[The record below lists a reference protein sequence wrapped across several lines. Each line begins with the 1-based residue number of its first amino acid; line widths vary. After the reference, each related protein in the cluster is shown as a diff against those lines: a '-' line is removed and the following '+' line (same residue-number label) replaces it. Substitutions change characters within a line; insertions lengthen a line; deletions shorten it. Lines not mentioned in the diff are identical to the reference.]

1 MSQVINSSSEKLL
14 KRTVSIISAA
24 ALAMV
29 SVFGVAGSAS
39 ASEMAPIIEFDGN
52 VLNSSVVH
60 SEIGERPVQYAVGL
74 NPAPL
79 SRVMTTNRS
88 GYSFGGWS
96 YAAGGPAVTT
106 LQSTSHT
113 TTRMWLYAVWNTKMN
128 LDPNGGTAGS
138 DSVSAVDYRF
148 NSTLTLPTTSTF
160 KKKGFEF
167 AGWSS
172 SPSSTAFVTTYRAA
186 GDAVGNP
193 TVYAVWKKTIT
204 FTSKGSTGAVP
215 APVTILEGGSGIA
228 LPTTAGTLSRPGFE
242 FKGWRAKAGGKAI
255 KNTTSYLPKK
265 ANVTLRAIWKR
276 TR

>member
-1 MSQVINSSSEKLL
+1 
-14 KRTVSIISAA
+14 
-24 ALAMV
+24 
-29 SVFGVAGSAS
+29 
-39 ASEMAPIIEFDGN
+39 MAPIIEFDGN

-60 SEIGERPVQYAVGL
+60 SEIGERPVQGVATL

-96 YAAGGPAVTT
+96 YARGGPAVTT
-106 LQSTSHT
+106 LQTATFT
-113 TTRMWLYAVWNTKMN
+113 TTRMWLYAVWNTKVN

-138 DSVSAVDYRF
+138 DSISAVDYRF
-148 NSTLTLPTTSTF
+148 NSTLTLPTTSNF

-167 AGWSS
+167 AGWSNSPAS
-172 SPSSTAFVTTYRAA
+172 SAFVTTYRAA
-186 GDAVGNP
+186 ADAVGNP

-215 APVTILEGGSGIA
+215 APVTIFEGGSGIV
-228 LPTTAGTLSRPGFE
+228 LPTTAGTVSRPGFE
-242 FKGWRAKAGGKAI
+242 FQGWKAKARGKAI
-255 KNTTSYLPKK
+255 KNTASYLPKK

>member
-1 MSQVINSSSEKLL
+1 MIHTETKTSNSSA
-14 KRTVSIISAA
+14 KRILSGLA
-24 ALAMV
+24 ALSFSIT
-29 SVFGVAGSAS
+29 SVLGIAASAN

-60 SEIGERPVQYAVGL
+60 SEIGARPVQGVATL

-96 YAAGGPAVTT
+96 YAPGGPAVTT
-106 LQSTSHT
+106 LETATFT
-113 TTRMWLYAVWNTKMN
+113 TTRMWLYAVWNTKVN
-128 LDPNGGTAGS
+128 LDSNGGTAGS

-160 KKKGFEF
+160 KKKGFGF
-167 AGWSS
+167 AGWSN
-172 SPSSTAFVTTYRAA
+172 SPASSTFVSTYRAA
-186 GDAVGNP
+186 ADAVGNP
-193 TVYAVWKKTIT
+193 TVYAVWKKTIN
-204 FTSKGSTGAVP
+204 FRSKGSTGALP
-215 APVTILEGGSGIA
+215 ASVTVFEGGSGIA

-242 FKGWRAKAGGKAI
+242 FQGWRAKKGGKAI
-255 KNTTSYLPKK
+255 KNTTAYLPKK